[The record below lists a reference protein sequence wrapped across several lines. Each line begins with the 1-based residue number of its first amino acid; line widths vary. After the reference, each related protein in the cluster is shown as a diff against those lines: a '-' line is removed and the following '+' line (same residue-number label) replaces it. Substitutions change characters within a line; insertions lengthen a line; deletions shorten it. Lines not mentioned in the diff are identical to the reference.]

1 VSRLF
6 VPAVVALALIAAPAA
21 AQEEPEPT
29 PPCETS
35 EEYVTLGI
43 DGKTEEVDS
52 PPLPSAGQR
61 GEPFDTYSVTN
72 YRYRLDV
79 SGSEENPF
87 ATRANVSI
95 DLEWDND
102 GDNELRVYDS
112 TDSLLGSSTDFMPDY
127 IETVFLIGV
136 PHCTDLRAEIENF
149 LAPPD
154 LNMTL
159 TSRVS
164 SLKP

>member
-1 VSRLF
+1 MNRLF
-6 VPAVVALALIAAPAA
+6 LPASLALILVAAPAA

-29 PPCETS
+29 PPCPTS
-35 EEYVTLGI
+35 DEYVTLGL

-52 PPLPSAGQR
+52 PPLPSVGQR
-61 GEPFDTYSVTN
+61 GEPFDTYSVEN
-72 YRYRLDV
+72 YHYRLDV
-79 SGSEENPF
+79 SGSETNPF
-87 ATRANVSI
+87 ATRANVTI

-112 TDSLLGSSTDFMPDY
+112 AGSLLGSSTDFMPDY
-127 IETVFLIGV
+127 IETVFLVGV
-136 PHCTDLRAEIENF
+136 PHCTDLRAEIENY

-159 TSRVS
+159 TSKVS